1 MSDHRVVRYR
11 REHDTVHGVTGSPGH
26 KYTPLV
32 VLDEYTVRMIKV
44 PNDEVTKYVTD
55 IAGYPT
61 NKAVKNLLRLGRAW
75 TITKEAKEFLKEIK

>member
-1 MSDHRVVRYR
+1 MTYRVVRYR

-32 VLDEYTVRMIKV
+32 ALDEYTVRLIKI
-44 PNDEVTKYVTD
+44 PNDEVTKYVSD
-55 IAGYPT
+55 LAGYPLQR
-61 NKAVKNLLRLGRAW
+61 AVKGLLRLGRGW